1 MRTLIVY
8 ASKYGCTETCAKRL
22 AEQMTGDTELLSLK
36 EKKENI
42 DWDAYDTVIIGGSVY
57 VGKIQKEVSE
67 FCAKHLKSLSQ
78 KRIGLFICGMQEEAV
93 LQQELQ
99 QNFPEELLA
108 IAIAKDHLGGAFDF
122 DKMNLMERMIVKKV
136 SKVTASVSNIKEDSI
151 NAFATAMD
159 LNEKNF

>member
-22 AEQMTGDTELLSLK
+22 AGQMTGETELLSLK
-36 EKKENI
+36 EKKDGI
-42 DWDAYDTVIIGGSVY
+42 DWNAYDTVIIGGAVY

-67 FCAKHLKSLSQ
+67 FCAKHLESLLQ

-122 DKMNLMERMIVKKV
+122 EKMNLMERMIVKKV
-136 SKVTASVSNIKEDSI
+136 SKVTASVSNIAEDSI
-151 NAFATAMD
+151 SAFATAMN
-159 LNEKNF
+159 LS